1 MVDTCNV
8 TNLRN
13 LCNVMA
19 STGGDDDLERGT
31 RLHWFDSRLGSG
43 GDTVPAPYTPIN
55 VVSTMLRTTR
65 TRAAPAGSRVGA
77 SDAIAVSLLGKTFS
91 VDASGSVYTRLRT
104 REPLQLQHARGRCW
118 GCAFM
123 LSGATGRPVGM
134 LPTLQ
139 SVGVAVC

>member
-43 GDTVPAPYTPIN
+43 GDTVPTPYTPIN
-55 VVSTMLRTTR
+55 VVSTMLRITR
-65 TRAAPAGSRVGA
+65 TRSAPVGA

-91 VDASGSVYTRLRT
+91 VDASGSVYTRLRA

-118 GCAFM
+118 GCAVT
-123 LSGATGRPVGM
+123 LSSTTGRPVGM